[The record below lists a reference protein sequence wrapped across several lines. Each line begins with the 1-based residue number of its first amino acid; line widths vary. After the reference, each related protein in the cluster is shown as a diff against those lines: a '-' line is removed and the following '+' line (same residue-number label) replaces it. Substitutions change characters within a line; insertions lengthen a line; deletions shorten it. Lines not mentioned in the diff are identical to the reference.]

1 MKTDNTI
8 RIGRIMRAI
17 TISVLSCII
26 VIGFGCALYANAES
40 PGVAKHSKQE
50 IIEHIRNSGVSISD
64 PVEFTVNPVA
74 NSARGELSRK
84 TQEGAV
90 TMLNNLR
97 YVAGLDPV
105 SFDEKYG
112 RYAQAGAFVNMSI
125 GQMTHY
131 PESVTSK
138 PSAMSQADWELG
150 CTGAGSCNLYRG
162 PSTLTSAVIGW
173 VEDPGTS
180 NASKL
185 GHRRWCLN
193 PDMGKTGFGFAG
205 GFCAMYC
212 FDSSGTGT
220 QENIA
225 WPAENMP
232 IEYFRGGSSV
242 WSITTGH
249 EVDRS
254 KVTVNLVRLKDGKTW
269 TFNAGSSNFFQ
280 VNNGAYGQTGCIIFR
295 PGGIDRY
302 EDGDSFK
309 VTISE
314 TGYEDI
320 SYNVNFFRA
329 IPMAGIAFDESYVNL
344 DAGDIWYPYISAY
357 PEDSG
362 EFVDESLV
370 TYSTSNKAVA
380 SVDNEGRIKAVSAGR
395 AIITAYYKGFKA
407 TMTVDVKSGKGE
419 GGNFGT
425 IKDLPAAKLSKLKAS
440 KKAVTVKWKKISKK
454 NKKKIQGIE
463 IQYSLDGFKTIA
475 GTKYA
480 KKTKTSYK
488 IKGLKSRRKY
498 WIRIRTYKNTSKGKH
513 VSAWKTKTVTVK

>member
-1 MKTDNTI
+1 MNNVKGLKAARTI
-8 RIGRIMRAI
+8 MTIILAGLVLIGLCG
-17 TISVLSCII
+17 TYSV
-26 VIGFGCALYANAES
+26 NAES

-50 IIEHIRNSGVSISD
+50 IINHIRNSGVSVSD
-64 PVEFTVNPVA
+64 PVEFAVNPVA
-74 NSARGELSRK
+74 NSVRGELSRK

-105 SFDEKYG
+105 SFDENYG

-138 PSAMSQADWELG
+138 PSAMSQADWDLG
-150 CTGAGSCNLYRG
+150 CRGAGSCNLYRG

-180 NASKL
+180 NTSVL

-220 QENIA
+220 QKNIA
-225 WPAENMP
+225 WPAQNMP

-254 KVTVNLVRLKDGKTW
+254 KVTVKLVRQKDGKTW

-280 VNNGAYGQTGCIIFR
+280 VSNGAYGQTGCIIFR
-295 PGGIDRY
+295 PGGIDQY

-329 IPMAGIAFDESYVNL
+329 IPMTGIAFEESYVNL
-344 DAGDIWYPYISAY
+344 DAGDIWYSYLYAY
-357 PEDSG
+357 PEDSR
-362 EFVDESLV
+362 EFVDENLV

-380 SVDNEGRIKAVSAGR
+380 SVDTEGRIKAVSAGR

-407 TMTVDVKSGKGE
+407 TMTVDVKSGE
-419 GGNFGT
+419 GVDFDT
-425 IKDLPAAKLSKLKAS
+425 IKDLPAVKMSKPKAS
-440 KKAVTVKWKKISKK
+440 KKAITVKWKKISKK
-454 NKKKIQGIE
+454 NKKKIKGIE

-498 WIRIRTYKNTSKGKH
+498 WVRIRTYKNTSEGKH
-513 VSAWKTKTVTVK
+513 VSDWKTRTVTVK

>member
-1 MKTDNTI
+1 MNNVKCLKAARMIMTI
-8 RIGRIMRAI
+8 IIAGIVLIGLGG
-17 TISVLSCII
+17 TYC
-26 VIGFGCALYANAES
+26 ANAES

-90 TMLNNLR
+90 TMLNNIR

-105 SFDEKYG
+105 SFDENYG

-138 PSAMSQADWELG
+138 PSAMSQADWDLG
-150 CTGAGSCNLYRG
+150 CRGAGSCNLYRG

-180 NASKL
+180 NTSVL

-193 PDMGKTGFGFAG
+193 PEMGKTGFGFAG

-220 QENIA
+220 QKNIA
-225 WPAENMP
+225 WPAQNMP

-254 KVTVNLVRLKDGKTW
+254 KVTVKLVRQKDGKTW

-295 PGGIDRY
+295 PGGIDQY

-314 TGYEDI
+314 TGYEDV

-329 IPMAGIAFDESYVNL
+329 IPMTGIAFEESYVNL
-344 DAGDIWYPYISAY
+344 DAGDICYPYIYAY
-357 PEDSG
+357 PEDSR
-362 EFVDESLV
+362 EFIDENLV

-407 TMTVDVKSGKGE
+407 TMTVDVKSGE
-419 GGNFGT
+419 GVDFDT
-425 IKDLPAAKLSKLKAS
+425 IKDLPAAKISKPKAS
-440 KKAVTVKWKKISKK
+440 KKAITVKWKKISKK
-454 NKKKIQGIE
+454 NKKKIKGIE

-498 WIRIRTYKNTSKGKH
+498 WVRIRTYKNTSEGKH
-513 VSAWKTKTVTVK
+513 VSDWKTKTVTVK

>member
-1 MKTDNTI
+1 MNNVKSLKAARTI
-8 RIGRIMRAI
+8 MTIILAGLVLIGLCG
-17 TISVLSCII
+17 TYCV
-26 VIGFGCALYANAES
+26 NAES

-74 NSARGELSRK
+74 NSVRGELSRK

-105 SFDEKYG
+105 SFDENYG

-138 PSAMSQADWELG
+138 PSAMSQADWDLG
-150 CTGAGSCNLYRG
+150 CRGAGSCNLYRG

-180 NASKL
+180 NTSVL

-193 PDMGKTGFGFAG
+193 PEMGKTGFGFAG

-220 QENIA
+220 QKNIA

-254 KVTVNLVRLKDGKTW
+254 KVTVKLVRQKDGKTW

-295 PGGIDRY
+295 PGGIDQY

-329 IPMAGIAFDESYVNL
+329 IPMTGIAFEESYVNL
-344 DAGDIWYPYISAY
+344 DAGDIWYSYIYAY
-357 PEDSG
+357 PEDSR
-362 EFVDESLV
+362 EFVDENLV

-407 TMTVDVKSGKGE
+407 TMTVDVKSGN
-419 GGNFGT
+419 GGDFGT
-425 IKDLPAAKLSKLKAS
+425 IKDLPAAKISKPKAS

-480 KKTKTSYK
+480 KKAKTSCK

>member
-1 MKTDNTI
+1 MNNVKCLKAARMIMTI
-8 RIGRIMRAI
+8 IIAGIVLIGLGG
-17 TISVLSCII
+17 TYC
-26 VIGFGCALYANAES
+26 ANAES

-50 IIEHIRNSGVSISD
+50 IIEHIRNSGVSVSD
-64 PVEFTVNPVA
+64 PVEFTVTPVA
-74 NSARGELSRK
+74 NSARGELSHK

-90 TMLNNLR
+90 TMLNNIR

-105 SFDEKYG
+105 SFDENYG

-150 CTGAGSCNLYRG
+150 CRGAGSCNLYRG

-180 NASKL
+180 NTSVL

-193 PDMGKTGFGFAG
+193 PEMGKTGFGFAG

-220 QENIA
+220 QKNIA

-254 KVTVNLVRLKDGKTW
+254 KVTVKLVRQKDGKTW

-295 PGGIDRY
+295 PGGIDQY

-329 IPMAGIAFDESYVNL
+329 IPMTGIAFEESYVNL
-344 DAGDIWYPYISAY
+344 DAGDIWYSYLYAY
-357 PEDSG
+357 PEDSR
-362 EFVDESLV
+362 EFVDENLV

-380 SVDNEGRIKAVSAGR
+380 SVDTEGRIKAVSAGR

-407 TMTVDVKSGKGE
+407 TMTVDVKSGN
-419 GGNFGT
+419 GGDFDT
-425 IKDLPAAKLSKLKAS
+425 IKDLPAVKMSKPKAS
-440 KKAVTVKWKKISKK
+440 KKAITVKWKKISKK
-454 NKKKIQGIE
+454 NKKKIKGIE

-498 WIRIRTYKNTSKGKH
+498 WVRIRTYKNTSEGKH
-513 VSAWKTKTVTVK
+513 VSDWKTKTVTVK